1 MNTVTRRQ
9 FVYSS
14 LLAGTGLTLGA
25 ASTAAIEPIRRSGP
39 PHLRLSIAAYSFRHA
54 LDLKK
59 RTKPAMTLD
68 DFIDLAA
75 GMDLDAVELTAYYF
89 PKTTP
94 DYLAHLK
101 GRCTRLGLDV
111 SGTAVGNNFCLADEG
126 KLREQID
133 SVKQWIEHSARL
145 GAKTMRIFAGT
156 VAKNDSE
163 EKARTRC
170 VAAIQEACDHAAK
183 YGIYLALENHGGITS
198 TAEQVLALVKAVK
211 HDWFGL
217 NLDTGNF
224 RTEDPYSDL
233 EKIAPYAVTVQIKTE
248 IQRRGMKKEDADL
261 KRLIAILRAVRYR
274 GYVALEYEAAEDAHT
289 AVPRHIEALKKL
301 VKTKSNEPD

>member
-1 MNTVTRRQ
+1 MTIASRRQ
-9 FVYSS
+9 FLHSS
-14 LLAGTGLTLGA
+14 LLAGTGLALGA
-25 ASTAAIEPIRRSGP
+25 TSAASIEPIQRSGP
-39 PHLRLSIAAYSFRHA
+39 PHLRLSIAAYSFRKA
-54 LDLKK
+54 LVDYQRKAK
-59 RTKPAMTLD
+59 SGKNKPAMTLD

-111 SGTAVGNNFCLADEG
+111 SGTAVGNNFCLTNAE

-145 GAKTMRIFAGT
+145 GGKTMRIFAGN
-156 VAKNDSE
+156 VSKNDSE
-163 EKARTRC
+163 EKARERC

-183 YGIYLALENHGGITS
+183 YGIYLALENHGGLTD

-224 RTEDPYSDL
+224 RTDDPYSDL
-233 EKIAPYAVTVQIKTE
+233 AKIAPYAVTVQNKTE
-248 IQRRGMKKEDADL
+248 IERGERKKEEADL
-261 KRLIAILRAVRYR
+261 KRLLDILRAARYR
-274 GYVALEYEAAEDAHT
+274 GYVVLEYEADEDAHT
-289 AVPRHIEALKKL
+289 AVPRHIETLKKL
-301 VKTKSNEPD
+301 VR